1 MESVEVFSAG
11 YSWPPKRRE
20 LESIQRKLDL
30 IINKIGVVMADV
42 APLTAAIEELDT
54 DEVAAVDEFKALAEQ
69 IAQLT
74 TEKAP
79 SQEELDALTAKAT
92 AIAAALKAG
101 TPTQAAPVEPVTSA
115 DPAEAQTTTTQEAQG
130 ASTEAPAA
138 PVQPPAGTPG
148 VEAPTQEPP
157 VQ

>member
-1 MESVEVFSAG
+1 MTAETWEVT
-11 YSWPPKRRE
+11 WPPRPKPEPE
-20 LESIQRKLDL
+20 LASVHRKLDL

-79 SQEELDALTAKAT
+79 SQTELDALTARAT

-101 TPTQAAPVEPVTSA
+101 TPAQAAP
-115 DPAEAQTTTTQEAQG
+115 
-130 ASTEAPAA
+130 A
-138 PVQPPAGTPG
+138 PVPEPTPTPEVPPAPTPE
-148 VEAPTQEPP
+148 VPPAPTPAPEATPPARGEAPP

>member
-1 MESVEVFSAG
+1 MESVEVFSTG

-79 SQEELDALTAKAT
+79 SQTELDALTAKAT

-101 TPTQAAPVEPVTSA
+101 TPTQGAPVEPVA
-115 DPAEAQTTTTQEAQG
+115 PVAPVG
-130 ASTEAPAA
+130 PAA
-138 PVQPPAGTPG
+138 PVTQGSTEEPPPAPAETSG
-148 VEAPTQEPP
+148 VEAPSQEPP